1 MALVLVGH
9 RGNLTEGAVAPAAVV
24 DGFDPG
30 ADDLDR
36 LRVGGELVAVVELGL
51 QGGPEA
57 LVLGVVPA
65 FQPGRATG
73 TEQAS
78 RPG

>member
-1 MALVLVGH
+1 M
-9 RGNLTEGAVAPAAVV
+9 APAAVV

-30 ADDLDR
+30 ADVLDR

-65 FQPGRATG
+65 FQPG
-73 TEQAS
+73 
-78 RPG
+78 

>member
-1 MALVLVGH
+1 MALVFVGH
-9 RGNLTEGAVAPAAVV
+9 WGNLTEGAVAPAAVV

-30 ADDLDR
+30 ADVLDR

-57 LVLGVVPA
+57 LVLGVVPV
-65 FQPGRATG
+65 FQPGRAPG